1 MYIKGIGIIHS
12 ATRYIMKTY
21 RILTQGY
28 DLILGNPLKS
38 VRYVLDNYDKAI
50 IRAKEEKRRMSVPN
64 VIQWNSTEIQEFEFV
79 KKVDVEI

>member
-1 MYIKGIGIIHS
+1 
-12 ATRYIMKTY
+12 MKTY

-38 VRYVLDNYDKAI
+38 VKYVLDDYDKAVV
-50 IRAKEEKRRMSVPN
+50 RAKEEKKRMSVPH
-64 VIQWNSTEIQEFEFV
+64 VIQWHSTEIQEFEFV

>member
-1 MYIKGIGIIHS
+1 
-12 ATRYIMKTY
+12 MKTY

-50 IRAKEEKRRMSVPN
+50 ARAKEEKKRMSVPH

>member
-1 MYIKGIGIIHS
+1 
-12 ATRYIMKTY
+12 MKTY

-28 DLILGNPLKS
+28 DLILGEPLKS
-38 VRYVLDNYDKAI
+38 VKYVLDDYDKAVV
-50 IRAKEEKRRMSVPN
+50 RAKEEKKRMSVPH

>member
-1 MYIKGIGIIHS
+1 
-12 ATRYIMKTY
+12 MKTY

-38 VRYVLDNYDKAI
+38 VKYVLDDYDKAI
-50 IRAKEEKRRMSVPN
+50 VRAKEEKQRMSVPH

>member
-1 MYIKGIGIIHS
+1 
-12 ATRYIMKTY
+12 MKTY

-38 VRYVLDNYDKAI
+38 VKYVLDDYDKAVV
-50 IRAKEEKRRMSVPN
+50 RAKEEKQRMSVPH

>member
-1 MYIKGIGIIHS
+1 
-12 ATRYIMKTY
+12 MKTY

-38 VRYVLDNYDKAI
+38 VRYVLDNYDKAVA
-50 IRAKEEKRRMSVPN
+50 RAKEEKRKMSVPY

-79 KKVDVEI
+79 KQIDVEI

>member
-1 MYIKGIGIIHS
+1 
-12 ATRYIMKTY
+12 MKTY

-38 VRYVLDNYDKAI
+38 VKYVLNDYDKAI
-50 IRAKEEKRRMSVPN
+50 VRAKEEKQKMSVPH

>member
-1 MYIKGIGIIHS
+1 
-12 ATRYIMKTY
+12 MKTY

-38 VRYVLDNYDKAI
+38 VKYVLNDYDKAI
-50 IRAKEEKRRMSVPN
+50 VRAKEEKAKMSVPH